1 MNNDFV
7 SQCDIEALFE
17 QAAETLRFLRN
28 YIFKEQLA
36 KPQKPSYGVSSLKNS
51 LFVKSDIS

>member
-1 MNNDFV
+1 MNNGFA

-28 YIFKEQLA
+28 YIFKEKPA
-36 KPQKPSYGVSSLKNS
+36 KPLSKL
-51 LFVKSDIS
+51 

>member
-1 MNNDFV
+1 MNNGFV

-17 QAAETLRFLRN
+17 QAAETLRFLGN

-36 KPQKPSYGVSSLKNS
+36 KPLSMLWR
-51 LFVKSDIS
+51 